1 MTPHRNP
8 GWGTKR
14 KPVEHL
20 TQQQLGDYS
29 LNRLAAAE
37 LLAASDHL
45 AECERCRIGLD
56 SDAAFFA
63 VHAGTVGEDSTTH
76 LTAEQTA
83 DYVDR
88 NLSGETLQMVQ
99 DHLSNCES
107 CVFAVED
114 LRAFRNEVAPSLD
127 REYRPADAVPTQ
139 AVSTRSRSFWKLFD
153 MSPVPAFGMAALV
166 ILLFGVIGYLVWR
179 APEQK
184 QEIAVVPSPSPVPSP
199 SAEPSVQP
207 TQPATFVAQLTDGNG
222 VVTLDQE
229 GKLSG
234 ADSLPPAYQTL
245 VKRAL
250 SSQRVERSAQLE
262 GLTRPSSS
270 LMGSNP
276 QGREFSV
283 LEPVG
288 SVIITNRPTFRWSNM
303 EGATGYVVEVY
314 DQQFKPVATSPQL
327 TTNSWTATLG
337 RGNVYLWQVK
347 AIKDGQEVTS
357 PRPPA
362 PQAKF
367 RVLDQG
373 RVNELAKAK
382 RAHGS
387 SHLTLGL
394 LYAEAGLLRE
404 AEQELRLLRRANP
417 NSDVARNLLRQVQA
431 MRARSE

>member
-1 MTPHRNP
+1 M
-8 GWGTKR
+8 
-14 KPVEHL
+14 EHL

-29 LNRLAAAE
+29 RNRLRAAE

-45 AECERCRIGLD
+45 AECELCRKGLED
-56 SDAAFFA
+56 AIDGDAAFFA
-63 VHAGTVGEDSTTH
+63 VHAETLGEDAATH

-83 DYVDR
+83 DYVDK
-88 NLSGETLQMVQ
+88 NLTGEALQMAQ
-99 DHLSNCES
+99 DHLSSCES

-127 REYRPADAVPTQ
+127 REYRPAGAVT
-139 AVSTRSRSFWKLFD
+139 ALRERRSFWKFFQV
-153 MSPVPAFGMAALV
+153 SPVPAFAMAALV
-166 ILLFGVIGYLVWR
+166 ILMFGVIGYLVWR
-179 APEQK
+179 APDQK
-184 QEIAVVPSPSPVPSP
+184 QEIAVAPSPSPVPSP
-199 SAEPSVQP
+199 SASAEPSLQP
-207 TQPATFVAQLTDGNG
+207 TQPATFVAELADGNG
-222 VVTLDQE
+222 VVALDQKGE
-229 GKLSG
+229 LSG

-262 GLTRPSSS
+262 GLTRPPSS
-270 LMGSNP
+270 LMGSDQ
-276 QGREFSV
+276 QGREFAV

-288 SVIITNRPTFRWSNM
+288 SVVMSNRPVFRWSNM
-303 EGATGYVVEVY
+303 EGATGYIVEVY

-327 TTNSWTATLG
+327 LTNTWTTTLA
-337 RGNVYLWQVK
+337 RGSVYSWQVK
-347 AIKDGQEVTS
+347 AIKDGQEFTS

-367 RVLDQG
+367 RVLDQ
-373 RVNELAKAK
+373 RRANELANAK

-404 AEQELRLLRRANP
+404 AEQEFRLLRRANP

-431 MRARSE
+431 MRARN